1 MLLDEIKNIKSGK
14 KELREFGVTVGI
26 VFGLLSGLLWWRH
39 KDNYVCFFVLSLVLI
54 ISGLAMP
61 IILKPIQK
69 VWMAIAV
76 IIGAIMTRVILCFLF
91 YIVITPIGLLR
102 KMSGKDVMNL
112 QFNKSLDSYW
122 IPRKKEAVNKASYE
136 KQF

>member
-14 KELREFGVTVGI
+14 KELREFGITVGI

-39 KDNYVCFFVLSLVLI
+39 KDTYVSFFILSLVLI

-91 YIVITPIGLLR
+91 YVVITPIGLLR

-112 QFNKSLDSYW
+112 KFNKSLNSYW
-122 IPRKKEAVNKASYE
+122 IRRKKELFNKASYE